1 MFALVLQVPNENR
14 TDFSIVLL
22 YKRPRT
28 ENTACAKRVR
38 PFAKIR
44 TGESKSKL
52 ACILPRGRIFDEVKD
67 TNNSGKA
74 AETGPPEAFFQ
85 PNVIFSARKCAK
97 IKNMPIF
104 AVPKQRFWI
113 GRTGQAL
120 LPRPKRRGAGVV
132 DRAALEMRCTG
143 NCTGGSNPSLSAIN
157 AENQQIIKQTPNFTP
172 KNVKLGVFIL
182 FKTNHIR
189 SENNLIKNR
198 TNEKN
203 NQFIFRKISY
213 LCIWLYI
220 FSQNKDNQKG

>member
-1 MFALVLQVPNENR
+1 MFALVLQIPNENR
-14 TDFSIVLL
+14 TGFSIVHL

-52 ACILPRGRIFDEVKD
+52 ACILPGGRIFDEVKG

-74 AETGPPEAFFQ
+74 EETGPPEAFFQ

-97 IKNMPIF
+97 IKNMSIF
-104 AVPKQRFWI
+104 AVPKQRFWV
-113 GRTGQAL
+113 GRTGQVL

-172 KNVKLGVFIL
+172 KNIKLGVFIL

-213 LCIWLYI
+213 LC
-220 FSQNKDNQKG
+220 SK